1 MLKKFLTDYMV
12 DLKSAIDRLPFAELE
27 EAIDIIWSAYLQE
40 RNIFIMGNGGSAATA
55 SHFACD
61 LNKGVSLGLRK
72 RFKVVCLNDSVPIML
87 AYANDVSYDEVFVEQ
102 LRNFLKPNDVII
114 GFSGSGNSKNV
125 LKAIQY
131 GNTVGAT
138 TIGFTGFKG
147 GRLGKITKHAVIID
161 SNDLQKIEDAHLILC
176 HIIMQL
182 FCKRAVK

>member
-1 MLKKFLTDYMV
+1 MLKKIIADYSA
-12 DLKSAIDRLPFAELE
+12 DFKEAIDRLPFAELE
-27 EAIDIIWSAYLQE
+27 EIIDIIWSAYVQE

-72 RFKVVCLNDSVPIML
+72 RFKAICLNDNVPIML
-87 AYANDVSYDEVFVEQ
+87 AYANDVSYDEVFVGQ

-114 GFSGSGNSKNV
+114 GISGSGNSKNV

-131 GNTVGAT
+131 GNTARAI

-147 GRLGKITKHAVIID
+147 GQLGKIAKHKVIID
-161 SNDLQKIEDAHLILC
+161 SNDLQKIEDAHLVLC

-182 FCKRAVK
+182 FCKRTVK